1 MLDDFVPSHGGQLR
15 EIARRFHVSEE
26 SLLDFSASISPIP
39 PSDAVVTA
47 LCELLR
53 GREILVRYPD
63 SEYPVLIQAIA
74 QYSGVDPGSICIAN
88 GVMPLLDAAL
98 RASGLRRCLVLV
110 PAFGEYQRVLRSC
123 GTERITFALREQDNF
138 SVNPEAVLRGVKHY
152 SADSV
157 LLANPHSPSGCL
169 TSADII
175 TQLQSALSSIGV
187 TTILD
192 EAFVDY
198 SPEVSLSGLAADVCG
213 VVVLR
218 SLTKFFAMPGL
229 RVAYSV
235 TQPENQARMK
245 SILPLW
251 PVDSLAAS
259 AARIALL
266 DSALVRKTREANTH
280 ERRWLAEQ
288 MSALGVEVFPG
299 TANYLLVRLPDGVD
313 GFKVWR
319 RLIVE
324 RLIVVRNCASF
335 EGLTSQ
341 YLRIAVRDRVANQK
355 LVNALT
361 HVLSLVLAA

>member
-1 MLDDFVPSHGGQLR
+1 MTDDFLPSHGGQLR
-15 EIARRFHVSEE
+15 EIAKWFHVPEE

-39 PSDAVVTA
+39 LSGAIVDA
-47 LCELLR
+47 LCESLR
-53 GREILVRYPD
+53 SREVLAQYPD
-63 SEYPVLIQAIA
+63 SEYPDLKQAIA
-74 QYSGVDPGSICIAN
+74 QYAGVDPGSICIAN

-98 RASGLRRCLVLV
+98 RAFALRRCLVLA

-123 GTERITFALREQDNF
+123 GIERRTLVLREEENF
-138 SVNPEAVLRGVKHY
+138 SVNPDAVLREVTCY

-169 TSADII
+169 MPAGII
-175 TQLQSALSSIGV
+175 TRLQSALSSLGV

-198 SPEVSLSGLAADVCG
+198 SPEVSLSGLAADVG
-213 VVVLR
+213 GLVVLR

-235 TQPENQARMK
+235 AHPENQARMK

-266 DSALVRKTREANTH
+266 DGAVARKTREANAH
-280 ERRWLAEQ
+280 ERRWLTEQ

-299 TANYLLVRLPDGVD
+299 NANYVLVRLPDGVD

-324 RLIVVRNCASF
+324 HLVVVRNCATF
-335 EGLTSQ
+335 EGLTRQ
-341 YLRIAVRDRVANQK
+341 YLRIAVRDRSANQT
-355 LVNALT
+355 LANALS
-361 HVLSLVLAA
+361 HVL

>member
-1 MLDDFVPSHGGQLR
+1 MSDDFLPSHGGQLR
-15 EIARRFHVSEE
+15 EIARRFRVPEE

-39 PSDAVVTA
+39 PSDAIVAA
-47 LCELLR
+47 LCESLLS
-53 GREILVRYPD
+53 GEILVRYPD
-63 SEYPVLIQAIA
+63 SEYPDLKQAIA
-74 QYSGVDPGSICIAN
+74 QYAGVDPLSICIAN
-88 GVMPLLDAAL
+88 GVIPLLDAAL
-98 RASGLRRCLVLV
+98 RAFGLRRCLVLE

-123 GTERITFALREQDNF
+123 GIERITLALREQENF
-138 SVNPEAVLRGVKHY
+138 SVNPEAVLREVKRY

-169 TSADII
+169 SPVGII
-175 TQLQSALSSIGV
+175 THLQSALSSLGV

-198 SPEVSLSGLAADVCG
+198 SPEVSLSGLAADVG
-213 VVVLR
+213 SVVVLR

-235 TQPENQARMK
+235 THPENQVRMK

-266 DSALVRKTREANTH
+266 DSAFVRKTREANAL
-280 ERRWLAEQ
+280 ESRWLTRQ
-288 MSALGVEVFPG
+288 MSALRVKVFPG
-299 TANYLLVRLPDGVD
+299 NANYLLLRLPDEVD

-324 RLIVVRNCASF
+324 HLIVVRNCATF
-335 EGLTSQ
+335 EGLTSE
-341 YLRIAVRDRVANQK
+341 YLRIAVRDRVSNQK
-355 LVNALT
+355 LANALT
-361 HVLSLVLAA
+361 HVL